1 LFVISA
7 KAQGCSAKFLRRQS
21 EKNRRPDFVLAGL
34 DPAIH
39 ALGRS
44 KQRRGYAG
52 QARARRSEKENFPG
66 QPCAKAGIQRR
77 TD

>member
-44 KQRRGYAG
+44 KTKTWIRGSSP
-52 QARARRSEKENFPG
+52 RKT
-66 QPCAKAGIQRR
+66 I
-77 TD
+77 